1 LKNIL
6 FFTEIYKDLGSGNL
20 VRSLHLLNFLKKKSP
35 QFKLFLSID
44 DSGLIKETNLLD
56 NKVDVISL
64 NELKNFF
71 FDCVIYDSSNPNIEN
86 INFLN
91 NISKKI
97 VALDFFN
104 YEIQINSIINL
115 YCHNSDNLNKF
126 KGNLYSGLNYAII
139 SEKIIKSKI
148 KKNNFKNRIL
158 VSFGGEDPKNNT
170 LKVLDYLNKINE
182 KSLSVRVLVG
192 ELNKNK
198 KEILKYNKLFKVTG
212 HTNKIHEIYKK
223 TDVIICGGGTTLL
236 EALFLNIPAIVLPQN
251 KFEEKFVLHIS
262 KNTNIFKLSNLKN
275 ISKIFE
281 KMKKNSH
288 KSVDGMG
295 KKRISKI
302 ILS

>member
-1 LKNIL
+1 MKNIL

-20 VRSLHLLNFLKKKSP
+20 VRSLHLLNYLKKKSP
-35 QFKLFLSID
+35 QFKLFLSVD
-44 DSGLIKETNLLD
+44 NSGLIHETNLLD

-64 NELKNFF
+64 NELKKFF

-86 INFLN
+86 INFLK

-126 KGNLYSGLNYAII
+126 KGNLYSGLKYAII

-148 KKNNFKNRIL
+148 KKNNFRKRIL

-170 LKVLDYLNKINE
+170 IKVLDYL
-182 KSLSVRVLVG
+182 KSLKDNSFSVRVIVG

-212 HTNKIHEIYKK
+212 HTNKIHEIYTK

-251 KFEEKFVLHIS
+251 KFEEKFVLDIS
-262 KNTNIFKLSNLKN
+262 KNTNIFELSNLSN
-275 ISKIFE
+275 TSKIFE
-281 KMKKNSH
+281 LMNNNSD
-288 KSVDGMG
+288 KIVDGMG
-295 KKRISKI
+295 MRRICKI
-302 ILS
+302 ISN

>member
-1 LKNIL
+1 MKNIL

-35 QFKLFLSID
+35 EFKLFLSID
-44 DSGLIKETNLLD
+44 DSGLIHETNLLD
-56 NKVDVISL
+56 NKVDVVSL

-71 FDCVIYDSSNPNIEN
+71 FDCVIYDSSNPKIEN

-91 NISKKI
+91 NISEKI

-115 YCHNSDNLNKF
+115 YCHNSHNLHKF
-126 KGNLYSGLNYAII
+126 KGNLYSGLKYAII

-148 KKNNFKNRIL
+148 KKNNFRKRIL

-170 LKVLDYLNKINE
+170 IKALDYLRRLKDN
-182 KSLSVRVLVG
+182 SFSVRVIVG
-192 ELNKNK
+192 ELNKSK

-223 TDVIICGGGTTLL
+223 TDLIICGGGTTLL

-251 KFEEKFVLHIS
+251 KFEEKFVLDIS
-262 KNTNIFKLSNLKN
+262 KNTNIFELSNLSN
-275 ISKIFE
+275 TSKIFE
-281 KMKKNSH
+281 LMNNSD
-288 KSVDGMG
+288 KIVDGMG
-295 KKRISKI
+295 MRRICKI
-302 ILS
+302 ISN